1 MNLATRPDTV
11 PILIVDDRPENLLSL
26 EELLSNQGYE
36 LARATSGNDALRLTL
51 KQDFALV
58 LLDVQMPQMDGFET
72 AELMRTNPKTRHIPI
87 IFVTAGMKDLHF
99 HFKGYDSG
107 AVDYLAKPI
116 EPLFLQSKVRIFAEL
131 YRQRRE
137 IELHKNHLEEL
148 VGLRTAEL
156 RQSAAELLT
165 SNEQLQHRNSALKS
179 AEERLQEQVAE
190 FIVTHDQLLATE
202 EMLRVQIEEY
212 ETAQKLLNA
221 SNINLQTIFDLS
233 PLAIV
238 VASFPDGIIRK
249 INSTFSDDFGYS
261 DDLAIGKCGVELG
274 FWQDPAERE
283 RFISLVREQHGVS
296 GFATDVRTFQGES
309 RAVLLYSTTMDF
321 KDESCVLTVS
331 LDVTE
336 QKRLEE
342 QIRQTQKM
350 DVIGQ
355 LAGGVAHDFNNMLTA
370 ILGSAEL
377 MEPYVRDSSA
387 AAKMLGN
394 IQKAASRSADLAGQ
408 LLSFSRKGQKYSIQT
423 CINTTIHE
431 VISLLE
437 RTIDKNITL
446 ETRLVAK
453 QACVVGDPTL
463 LQNALLNL
471 GVNARDA
478 MPDGGV
484 ITFTT
489 ANIELDSSYC
499 RTSAFTILPG
509 SYVEIAVSDNGT
521 GMSDEIVKRVFE
533 PFFTTKGVGKGTGLG
548 LAAVYGTVTDHHGCI
563 SIFSEPG
570 TGTVFKIYLPLS
582 GDNKMRETCS
592 EETIYGSEGI
602 LLVDD
607 EEVLREVGK
616 SLLESLG
623 YRVYLAEDG
632 QQALETY
639 ALEKENISLVILDL
653 LMPKMG
659 GKETLQRLMESYPG
673 ISVLILS
680 GFSQEGTVNDL
691 NKLGAKGFLRK
702 PYLCQELSKA
712 VAMAISEPSLKTGDA
727 KECPG
732 QNHVYTAI

>member
-1 MNLATRPDTV
+1 MNLTIQPDTI

-26 EELLSNQGYE
+26 EELLGHQGYA
-36 LARATSGNDALRLTL
+36 LVKAPSGNEALRLTL

-58 LLDVQMPQMDGFET
+58 LLDVQMPHMDGFET

-87 IFVTAGMKDLHF
+87 IFVTAGLKDLQF
-99 HFKGYDSG
+99 QFKGYDAG

-148 VGLRTAEL
+148 VVVRTAEL
-156 RQSAAELLT
+156 SRSAAELVT
-165 SNEQLQHRNSALKS
+165 SNEQLQHWNSALK
-179 AEERLQEQVAE
+179 ATEELLRKQVAE

-212 ETAQKLLNA
+212 ETAQKLLKA
-221 SNINLQTIFDLS
+221 SNINLQTIFDVS

-238 VASFPDGIIRK
+238 VSSFPSGIIRK
-249 INSTFSDDFGYS
+249 INNTFSEDFGYS
-261 DDLAIGKCGVELG
+261 DDVAIGRSGFELG
-274 FWQDPAERE
+274 FWKDSAERS
-283 RFISLVREQHGVS
+283 RFIQILHDQQGVT
-296 GFATDVRTFQGES
+296 GFAADIKTFQGES
-309 RAVLLYSTTMDF
+309 RSVLLYSTTMNF
-321 KDESCVLTVS
+321 KDEDCILTVS

-370 ILGSAEL
+370 ISGSAEL
-377 MEPYVRDSSA
+377 MERHVKDNA
-387 AAKMLGN
+387 AATKLLDN
-394 IQKAASRSADLAGQ
+394 IQKAASRSADLTGQ
-408 LLSFSRKGQKYSIQT
+408 LLSFSRKERKKPVQT
-423 CINTTIHE
+423 CVNTTIHE

-446 ETRLVAK
+446 ETRLLAK
-453 QACVVGDPTL
+453 QACVVGDPPQ

-489 ANIELDSSYC
+489 ANIELDSRYC
-499 RTSAFTILPG
+499 RTSTFTIAPG
-509 SYVEIAVSDNGT
+509 SYIEIAVSDNGT
-521 GMSDEIVKRVFE
+521 GMTEDIIKHVFE

-548 LAAVYGTVTDHHGCI
+548 LATVYGTVTDHHGSI

-570 TGTVFKIYLPLS
+570 TGTVFKIYLPLTS
-582 GDNKMRETCS
+582 AKQTGTSCA
-592 EETIYGSEGI
+592 EELICGTEGI

-607 EEVLREVGK
+607 EEILREVGK
-616 SLLESLG
+616 SLLESMG

-639 ALEKENISLVILDL
+639 ALEKANISLVILDL
-653 LMPKMG
+653 LMPRMG
-659 GKETLQRLMESYPG
+659 GKEALQRLMERHPDVN
-673 ISVLILS
+673 VLILS
-680 GFSQEGTVNDL
+680 GFSQEGTVHDL

-712 VAMAISEPSLKTGDA
+712 VAEAIMTT
-727 KECPG
+727 
-732 QNHVYTAI
+732 N

>member
-11 PILIVDDRPENLLSL
+11 PLLIVDDRPENLLSL
-26 EELLSNQGYE
+26 EVLLSNQGYE
-36 LARATSGNDALRLTL
+36 LTRATSGNDALRLTL

-58 LLDVQMPQMDGFET
+58 LLDVQMPHMDGFET

-87 IFVTAGMKDLHF
+87 IFVTAGMKDLQF
-99 HFKGYDSG
+99 QFKGYDSG

-116 EPLFLQSKVRIFAEL
+116 EPVFLQSKVRIFAEL

-137 IELHKNHLEEL
+137 IELHRNHLEGL
-148 VGLRTAEL
+148 VEQRTTEL
-156 RQSAAELLT
+156 RQSAAELAT
-165 SNEQLQHRNSALKS
+165 NNEQLQHRNSALK
-179 AEERLQEQVAE
+179 AVEEQLREQVAE

-202 EMLRVQIEEY
+202 EMLRVQIAGY
-212 ETAQKLLNA
+212 ETTQKLLNA
-221 SNINLQTIFDLS
+221 SNLYLQTIFDVS

-238 VASFPDGIIRK
+238 VSSFPSGVIRK
-249 INSTFSDDFGYS
+249 INRTCSDIFGYS
-261 DDLAIGKCGVELG
+261 EEFALGKNGVELG
-274 FWQDPAERE
+274 LWSGNAARE
-283 RFISLVREQHGVS
+283 HFFGQLHEQRGVS
-296 GFATDVRTFQGES
+296 GFATDIKTIQGES
-309 RAVLLYSTTMDF
+309 HSVLLYSTLMDF
-321 KDESCVLTVS
+321 KDEHCVLTVA

-336 QKRLEE
+336 QKLMEE

-370 ILGSAEL
+370 ILGAAEL
-377 MEPYVRDSSA
+377 MEPYVCGNPA

-394 IQKAASRSADLAGQ
+394 IQKAASRSADLTGQ
-408 LLSFSRKGQKYSIQT
+408 LLSFSRKEQKNCVQT

-437 RTIDKNITL
+437 RTIDKKISL
-446 ETRLVAK
+446 ETRLLAK
-453 QACVVGDPTL
+453 QACVVGDPAL

-484 ITFTT
+484 ISFTS
-489 ANIELDSSYC
+489 ANIDLDSRYC
-499 RTSAFTILPG
+499 RSSSFTITPG
-509 SYVEIAVSDNGT
+509 PYIEITVSDNGT
-521 GMSDEIVKRVFE
+521 GISEDIVKRVFE
-533 PFFTTKGVGKGTGLG
+533 PFFTTKEVGKGTGLG

-563 SIFSEPG
+563 SLFSEPG

-582 GDNKMRETCS
+582 HDKEMRESCS
-592 EETIYGSEGI
+592 QELIYGSDGI

-632 QQALETY
+632 QQALDTY
-639 ALEKENISLVILDL
+639 AREKDNISLVILDL
-653 LMPKMG
+653 LMPRMG
-659 GKETLQRLMESYPG
+659 GKETLRRLMESYPG

-680 GFSQEGTVNDL
+680 GFSQESTVNDL
-691 NKLGAKGFLRK
+691 EKLGAKGFLRK
-702 PYLCQELSKA
+702 PYLCQELSTA
-712 VAMAISEPSLKTGDA
+712 IANAISEP
-727 KECPG
+727 
-732 QNHVYTAI
+732 HVKIGADMA